1 MEEIMKRIIIGLFI
15 VALST
20 FAFAPVFTWADEV
33 RTSNQKNPDKV
44 SREDGVITSDVR
56 SKIAEDERLRGLIL
70 NVNTDNGIV
79 TVSGNARSQ
88 EQVDRAIEL
97 ARNTPG
103 VVSVNSLMKIDAA
116 STSDTLTPTPADRK
130 TIVEKGQKELDEA
143 ADISGDTKIEN
154 EVKSKF
160 AADDMIKSRN
170 IRISSK
176 DGLVILKGSVRSTEE
191 QDQAVRLANS
201 VSGVREVRNE
211 LIIDTK
217 TR

>member
-1 MEEIMKRIIIGLFI
+1 MKRIVISLFI
-15 VALST
+15 LAIAG
-20 FAFAPVFTWADEV
+20 FAFTPVYTCADEV
-33 RTSNQKNPDKV
+33 RTSNQKNPDRV

-56 SKIAEDERLRGLIL
+56 SKITEDEKLRGLIL
-70 NVNTDNGIV
+70 NVKTDNGIV
-79 TVSGNARSQ
+79 TVSGKAHSQ

-103 VVSVNSLMKIDAA
+103 VVSVNSLLKIDAA
-116 STSDTLTPTPADRK
+116 STSDVLTPTAEDRK

-143 ADISGDTKIEN
+143 ADISGDVKIEN

-170 IRISSK
+170 IRITSA
-176 DGLVILKGSVRSTEE
+176 DGLVTLKGSVINTAE

-201 VSGVREVRNE
+201 VSGVREVKNE

>member
-1 MEEIMKRIIIGLFI
+1 MKTMAISVFIAALIGL
-15 VALST
+15 
-20 FAFAPVFTWADEV
+20 AFTPIYSWADEV
-33 RTSNQKNPDKV
+33 RTSNQKNPSRV
-44 SREDGVITSDVR
+44 SREDSVITSDVR
-56 SKIAEDERLRGLIL
+56 SKITEDERLRGLIL
-70 NVNTDNGIV
+70 NVKTDTGIV
-79 TVSGNARSQ
+79 TVSGTAHSQ

-116 STSDTLTPTPADRK
+116 STSDVLTPTAQDRK

-143 ADISGDTKIEN
+143 ADISGDARIEN

-170 IRISSK
+170 IRITSR
-176 DGLVILKGSVRSTEE
+176 DGLVTLKGSVLSTDE

-201 VSGVREVRNE
+201 VSGVREVKNE

-217 TR
+217 AH

>member
-1 MEEIMKRIIIGLFI
+1 MKKIIISLFI
-15 VALST
+15 VALAA

-33 RTSNQKNPDKV
+33 RTSNQKNPDRV
-44 SREDGVITSDVR
+44 SREDPVITSDVR
-56 SKIAEDERLRGLIL
+56 SKITEDEKLRGLIL
-70 NVNTDNGIV
+70 NVKTDKGIV

-103 VVSVNSLMKIDAA
+103 VVSVNSLLKIDAA
-116 STSDTLTPTPADRK
+116 STSDTLTPSVEDRK

-176 DGLVILKGSVRSTEE
+176 EGLVTLKGSVRSTEE
-191 QDQAVRLANS
+191 QDQAVRVANS
-201 VSGVREVRNE
+201 VSGVREVKSE
-211 LIIDTK
+211 LIIDT
-217 TR
+217 TAR

>member
-1 MEEIMKRIIIGLFI
+1 MKRIIISLFI
-15 VALST
+15 LALAG
-20 FAFAPVFTWADEV
+20 FAFAPVNTWADEV

-56 SKIAEDERLRGLIL
+56 SKITEDEKLRGLIL
-70 NVNTDNGIV
+70 NVKTDNGIV
-79 TVSGNARSQ
+79 TVSGKAHTQ
-88 EQVDRAIEL
+88 DEIDRALEL

-103 VVSVNSLMKIDAA
+103 VVSVNSLIKVDAA
-116 STSDTLTPTPADRK
+116 STSDVLTPTPEDRK
-130 TIVEKGQKELDEA
+130 TVVEKGQKELDEA

-170 IRISSK
+170 IRISSR
-176 DGLVILKGSVRSTEE
+176 DGVVTLKGSVRSTEE
-191 QDQAVRLANS
+191 QDQAMRLANS

-211 LIIDTK
+211 LLIDTK
-217 TR
+217 SR